1 MKNIE
6 VSQVEVN
13 GTTYQIGDFVVI
25 NEISLEMHTRVIR
38 IDKIVRPHLSYVY
51 ECENEQDIFAV
62 NSLLILGLATKE
74 QIMNEIHYRDKN
86 TLTNIFGLASDD
98 TDDDAQ
104 ITYAWSLDNI
114 ENLVEG
120 TSHIKPSQSPLY
132 VYHDIHGDFST
143 TNVET
148 GDYCITIEEDC
159 PYHDGEI
166 ARYLNLEYED
176 YIKVVL
182 QFNGKPRLNVLQ
194 YADDDIHHSTD
205 TWFKNKKDCEDCVR
219 YIKDR
224 MES

>member
-1 MKNIE
+1 MKNKK
-6 VSQVEVN
+6 VSQIEVN
-13 GTTYQIGDFVVI
+13 GRTYKIGDFVTI

-38 IDKIVRPHLSYVY
+38 IDKIVNPHLSYVY
-51 ECENEQDIFAV
+51 ECENGQDIFAF

-74 QIMNEIHYRDKN
+74 QIENEIHYRDKKE
-86 TLTNIFGLASDD
+86 LMNIFGPNPDE
-98 TDDDAQ
+98 DDDVQ

-132 VYHDIHGDFST
+132 VYYDTHGDFST

-166 ARYLNLEYED
+166 ARYLELEYED

-205 TWFKNKKDCEDCVR
+205 TWFTNKKDCEDCVQ

-224 MES
+224 MVR

>member
-6 VSQVEVN
+6 VSQVEVK
-13 GTTYQIGDFVVI
+13 GKTYKIGDYVVLD
-25 NEISLEMHTRVIR
+25 EPLFEMRTRVIR
-38 IDKIVRPHLSYVY
+38 IDKIVQPHLSYIY
-51 ECENEQDIFAV
+51 ECENGEEIFTF

-74 QIMNEIHYRDKN
+74 QIENEMHYRDKN
-86 TLTNIFGLASDD
+86 ALFDIFGVTPEDD
-98 TDDDAQ
+98 GTQ

-114 ENLVEG
+114 ENFVEG
-120 TSHIKPSQSPLY
+120 TSHIKPSLSPLY
-132 VYHDIHGDFST
+132 VYHDTYGSFSE

-148 GDYCITIEEDC
+148 GDYCITIEEDY

-205 TWFKNKKDCEDCVR
+205 TWFKNKKDCEDCVQ
-219 YIKDR
+219 YIKDH
-224 MES
+224 MVS